1 MRGGGQVAE
10 DHRGE
15 ELAKEFKAEQGVNPR
30 LVSQT
35 QFPQQTS
42 GFCSAGLNAAESN
55 QLQLAEA
62 GR

>member
-1 MRGGGQVAE
+1 MWGGVAE

-15 ELAKEFKAEQGVNPR
+15 ELAKEFKAEQNVNPR
-30 LVSQT
+30 LVSQP
-35 QFPQQTS
+35 QFPHQDN
-42 GFCSAGLNAAESN
+42 GFCSGGLNAGESN